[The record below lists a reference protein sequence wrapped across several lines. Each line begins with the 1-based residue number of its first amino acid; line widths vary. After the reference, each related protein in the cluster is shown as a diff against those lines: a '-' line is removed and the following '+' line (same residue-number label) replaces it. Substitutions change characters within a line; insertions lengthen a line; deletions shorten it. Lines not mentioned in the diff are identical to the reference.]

1 MRPRIHYTIGWIC
14 AISTEYVAA
23 QAFLDEERD
32 GPEYVSPNDNNNY
45 TLGKVRRHN
54 VVIAVLPDGEYGTAS
69 TAIVAR
75 DMCHSFPNIRINL
88 MVGIGG
94 GAPSPKHDIRLGDIV
109 VSAPRDGKGGVFQY
123 DFGKTIQGQSFMTIG
138 FLNQPPTSLR
148 AAMNGLKAQYES
160 EGHQLEAA
168 INSVLEKNVRLQ
180 RKYKRPGP
188 SNDRLYQSE
197 ITHPPNH
204 EISCAI
210 ACGDDPSKLI
220 LRPERSKDEDNP
232 VIHYGLVASANQLM
246 KDALVRDRLAAEND
260 VLCFETEAAGLMNH
274 FPCLVIR
281 GICDYSDS
289 HKNEEWQG
297 YAAIAAA
304 AYAKDLLGRIPPSR
318 VEAEKK
324 VGEHFSGI
332 LDTISKLAGIDYG
345 PQQANY
351 IKRRQAGTGQWFLD
365 SAEYHTWLNT
375 DKQTLFCPGIPG
387 AGKTILTSIAIDDLT
402 TKHQHDPST
411 GIAYIYCNFRR
422 WDKQKAINLYT
433 SILKQLSQGRSSLPE
448 YVKDLY
454 DRHKD
459 KRTRPSFEE
468 ISRTL
473 QSVADMYSRVFIIID
488 ALDECQASD
497 SSRAR
502 FLAEIFNLQARSG
515 VNLFATSRF
524 IPDIV
529 ERFKEE
535 ESLLL
540 EIRASDED
548 VLKSWKTTITQAV
561 DGMFVLAH
569 IHLDFLLNTTSP
581 KAFQTAL
588 AKIPIGSEAYDYVY
602 EGEMKRIKAQ
612 RADEQQLAKQ
622 VLSWITHAKRP
633 LTTLELQHALAVEVG
648 ELKLDE
654 ENLPQ
659 IEDIISV
666 CIGLVTVD
674 EESSIIRFTHYTMQ
688 EYFER
693 TRGYWFPNAE
703 IDITTICVTYLSF
716 NVFES
721 GVCETDDEFE
731 ERLRSNPFFKYAAQ
745 NWGHH
750 ARNASILSQELS
762 QAILNFL
769 ESEAKVAASSQGLLV
784 VKASYINYS
793 QDFPRDMSGLHLIAY
808 FGVEAVAKL
817 LLDTGKI
824 DVDSKDSCGQT
835 PLRWAAYGGH
845 EAVVK
850 LLLET
855 GKLTLIY

>member
-1 MRPRIHYTIGWIC
+1 
-14 AISTEYVAA
+14 
-23 QAFLDEERD
+23 
-32 GPEYVSPNDNNNY
+32 
-45 TLGKVRRHN
+45 
-54 VVIAVLPDGEYGTAS
+54 
-69 TAIVAR
+69 
-75 DMCHSFPNIRINL
+75 
-88 MVGIGG
+88 
-94 GAPSPKHDIRLGDIV
+94 
-109 VSAPRDGKGGVFQY
+109 
-123 DFGKTIQGQSFMTIG
+123 
-138 FLNQPPTSLR
+138 
-148 AAMNGLKAQYES
+148 
-160 EGHQLEAA
+160 
-168 INSVLEKNVRLQ
+168 
-180 RKYKRPGP
+180 
-188 SNDRLYQSE
+188 
-197 ITHPPNH
+197 
-204 EISCAI
+204 
-210 ACGDDPSKLI
+210 
-220 LRPERSKDEDNP
+220 
-232 VIHYGLVASANQLM
+232 
-246 KDALVRDRLAAEND
+246 
-260 VLCFETEAAGLMNH
+260 
-274 FPCLVIR
+274 
-281 GICDYSDS
+281 
-289 HKNEEWQG
+289 
-297 YAAIAAA
+297 
-304 AYAKDLLGRIPPSR
+304 
-318 VEAEKK
+318 
-324 VGEHFSGI
+324 
-332 LDTISKLAGIDYG
+332 
-345 PQQANY
+345 
-351 IKRRQAGTGQWFLD
+351 
-365 SAEYHTWLNT
+365 
-375 DKQTLFCPGIPG
+375 
-387 AGKTILTSIAIDDLT
+387 
-402 TKHQHDPST
+402 
-411 GIAYIYCNFRR
+411 
-422 WDKQKAINLYT
+422 
-433 SILKQLSQGRSSLPE
+433 
-448 YVKDLY
+448 
-454 DRHKD
+454 
-459 KRTRPSFEE
+459 
-468 ISRTL
+468 
-473 QSVADMYSRVFIIID
+473 
-488 ALDECQASD
+488 
-497 SSRAR
+497 
-502 FLAEIFNLQARSG
+502 
-515 VNLFATSRF
+515 
-524 IPDIV
+524 
-529 ERFKEE
+529 
-535 ESLLL
+535 
-540 EIRASDED
+540 
-548 VLKSWKTTITQAV
+548 
-561 DGMFVLAH
+561 MFVLAH